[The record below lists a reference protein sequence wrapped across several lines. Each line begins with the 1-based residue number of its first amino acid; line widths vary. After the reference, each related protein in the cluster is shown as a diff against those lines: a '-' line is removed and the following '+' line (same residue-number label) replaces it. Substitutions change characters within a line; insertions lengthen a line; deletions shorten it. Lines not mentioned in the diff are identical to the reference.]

1 MGSYELSE
9 FLHTPPARYSEAVD
23 ILRARVG
30 EPFTEWV
37 TPEVTQADFAIP
49 NPYKARVTRSKTG
62 REPRNWKVVSD
73 FWRLELVYGSWQAAM
88 DAARVLADTGRV
100 PAFYLLGAQP
110 VGTPF

>member
-9 FLHTPPARYSEAVD
+9 ELHTPPARHHLAHPVD
-23 ILRARVG
+23 VG
-30 EPFTEWV
+30 ALQRELISIGWL
-37 TPEVTQADFAIP
+37 P

-73 FWRLELVYGSWQAAM
+73 FWKLELVYGSWQAAM

>member
-1 MGSYELSE
+1 MTELSE
-9 FLHTPPARYSEAVD
+9 ELFTPPARYSEVVE
-23 ILRARVG
+23 ILRARIG
-30 EPFTEWV
+30 EPFTEW
-37 TPEVTQADFAIP
+37 IP

-62 REPRNWKVVSD
+62 REPRNWKVVSE

-100 PAFYLLGAQP
+100 PVFYLLGAQP